1 MLPLTGL
8 AVEAQHRSMDSN
20 PVFPDDL
27 AGDGA
32 RDRAL
37 ARLLGPSLDRELALG
52 LPPWRGGP
60 RAARARFIVSP
71 AGRRQLIRGWSRL
84 LDLAHRPPSARSAR
98 GPVRRRALAKAEH
111 DVRAM
116 LGVVAAQRPITAR
129 GAAMARALL
138 TDGTG
143 PLYNARSDRDLAA
156 EVRDVTRWLS
166 ESGAE
171 HVYW

>member
-1 MLPLTGL
+1 
-8 AVEAQHRSMDSN
+8 MDIEL
-20 PVFPDDL
+20 VFPDN
-27 AGDGA
+27 AAAEGA
-32 RDRAL
+32 RDRVL

-98 GPVRRRALAKAEH
+98 GPVCRRALAEAEH
-111 DVRAM
+111 DVRTM

-138 TDGTG
+138 TDGAG
-143 PLYNARSDRDLAA
+143 PLFNPRSGRDLAG
-156 EVRDVTRWLS
+156 EVRDVTRRLT

-171 HVYW
+171 HVRW

>member
-1 MLPLTGL
+1 
-8 AVEAQHRSMDSN
+8 MDIN
-20 PVFPDDL
+20 LVFPDDP
-27 AGDGA
+27 AGDGV

-37 ARLLGPSLDRELALG
+37 ARLLGSSLDRELALG

-71 AGRRQLIRGWSRL
+71 AGRRQLIRGWNRL
-84 LDLAHRPPSARSAR
+84 LDLAHRPPSGRSAR
-98 GPVRRRALAKAEH
+98 GPVCRRALAGAQD
-111 DVRAM
+111 DVRTM
-116 LGVVAAQRPITAR
+116 LGVVAGQRPITAR

-138 TDGTG
+138 TDGAG
-143 PLYNARSDRDLAA
+143 PLYNPRSGRDLAA
-156 EVRDVTRWLS
+156 EVRDVTRWLA

>member
-1 MLPLTGL
+1 
-8 AVEAQHRSMDSN
+8 MDIDL
-20 PVFPDDL
+20 VFPDN
-27 AGDGA
+27 AAANGV

-71 AGRRQLIRGWSRL
+71 AGRRQLVRGWSRL
-84 LDLAHRPPSARSAR
+84 LGLAHRPPSANSSR
-98 GPVRRRALAKAEH
+98 GPLCRRALAAAED
-111 DVRAM
+111 DVRTM

-129 GAAMARALL
+129 GAAMARDLL
-138 TDGTG
+138 TDGAG
-143 PLYNARSDRDLAA
+143 PLYHARSGRDLAE
-156 EVRDVTRWLS
+156 EVRDVTRWLT

>member
-1 MLPLTGL
+1 
-8 AVEAQHRSMDSN
+8 MDIDL
-20 PVFPDDL
+20 VFPDN
-27 AGDGA
+27 AAADGA

-84 LDLAHRPPSARSAR
+84 LDLARRPPSARSAR
-98 GPVRRRALAKAEH
+98 GPLCRRALAGAEH
-111 DVRAM
+111 DVRTM
-116 LGVVAAQRPITAR
+116 LGVLAAQRPITAR
-129 GAAMARALL
+129 GAAMASALL
-138 TDGTG
+138 ADGAG
-143 PLYNARSDRDLAA
+143 PLYYARSGRDLAG
-156 EVRDVTRWLS
+156 EVRDVTRWLT

>member
-1 MLPLTGL
+1 
-8 AVEAQHRSMDSN
+8 MDIEL
-20 PVFPDDL
+20 VFPDN
-27 AGDGA
+27 AAAEGA
-32 RDRAL
+32 RDRVL

-98 GPVRRRALAKAEH
+98 GPVCRRALAEAEH
-111 DVRAM
+111 DVRTM
-116 LGVVAAQRPITAR
+116 LGVVTAQRPITAR

-138 TDGTG
+138 TDGAG
-143 PLYNARSDRDLAA
+143 PLFNPRSGRDLAG
-156 EVRDVTRWLS
+156 EVRDVTRRLT

-171 HVYW
+171 HVRW

>member
-1 MLPLTGL
+1 
-8 AVEAQHRSMDSN
+8 MDIDL
-20 PVFPDDL
+20 VFPDN
-27 AGDGA
+27 AAADGA

-37 ARLLGPSLDRELALG
+37 ARLLGPSLDRQLALG

-84 LDLAHRPPSARSAR
+84 LDLARRPPSARSAR
-98 GPVRRRALAKAEH
+98 GPLCRRALAGAEH
-111 DVRAM
+111 DVRTM
-116 LGVVAAQRPITAR
+116 LGVLAAQRPVTAR

-138 TDGTG
+138 TDGAG
-143 PLYNARSDRDLAA
+143 PLYNARSGRDLAG
-156 EVRDVTRWLS
+156 EVRDVTRWLTD
-166 ESGAE
+166 SGAE

>member
-1 MLPLTGL
+1 MDIDL
-8 AVEAQHRSMDSN
+8 A
-20 PVFPDDL
+20 FPDNA
-27 AGDGA
+27 AGDGV

-71 AGRRQLIRGWSRL
+71 AGRRQLIRAWNRL
-84 LDLAHRPPSARSAR
+84 LDQAHRPPSANSSR
-98 GPVRRRALAKAEH
+98 GPLCRRALAAAEH
-111 DVRAM
+111 DVRTM
-116 LGVVAAQRPITAR
+116 LGAVAAQRPITAR
-129 GAAMARALL
+129 GAAMASALL
-138 TDGTG
+138 ADGAG
-143 PLYNARSDRDLAA
+143 PLYYARSGRDLAG
-156 EVRDVTRWLS
+156 EVRDVTRWLT

>member
-1 MLPLTGL
+1 
-8 AVEAQHRSMDSN
+8 MDIN
-20 PVFPDDL
+20 LVFPDDP
-27 AGDGA
+27 AGDGV

-60 RAARARFIVSP
+60 RAARSRFIVSQ
-71 AGRRQLIRGWSRL
+71 AGRRQLIRSWNRL
-84 LDLAHRPPSARSAR
+84 LDLARRPPSGRSAR
-98 GPVRRRALAKAEH
+98 GPLCRRALAAAED
-111 DVRAM
+111 DVRTM
-116 LGVVAAQRPITAR
+116 LGAVAAQRPITAR
-129 GAAMARALL
+129 GAAMARVLL

-143 PLYNARSDRDLAA
+143 PLYNARSGRDLAQ
-156 EVRDVTRWLS
+156 EVRDVTRWLT

>member
-1 MLPLTGL
+1 
-8 AVEAQHRSMDSN
+8 MDIEL
-20 PVFPDDL
+20 VFPDN
-27 AGDGA
+27 AAAEGA
-32 RDRAL
+32 RDRVL

-98 GPVRRRALAKAEH
+98 GPVCRRALAEAEH
-111 DVRAM
+111 DVRTM
-116 LGVVAAQRPITAR
+116 LGVVAAQRPITVR

-138 TDGTG
+138 TDGAG
-143 PLYNARSDRDLAA
+143 PLFNPRSGRDLAG
-156 EVRDVTRWLS
+156 EVRDVTRRLT

-171 HVYW
+171 HVRW

>member
-1 MLPLTGL
+1 
-8 AVEAQHRSMDSN
+8 MDIN
-20 PVFPDDL
+20 LVFPDDP

-37 ARLLGPSLDRELALG
+37 ARLLGSSLDRELALG

-60 RAARARFIVSP
+60 RAARARFIVSRP
-71 AGRRQLIRGWSRL
+71 GRRQLIRGWNRL
-84 LDLAHRPPSARSAR
+84 LDLAHRPPTARPAR
-98 GPVRRRALAKAEH
+98 GPVCRQALAGAEH
-111 DVRAM
+111 DVRTM
-116 LGVVAAQRPITAR
+116 LGVLAAQRPITTR

-143 PLYNARSDRDLAA
+143 PLYNARSGRDLAG
-156 EVRDVTRWLS
+156 EVRDVTRWLT

-171 HVYW
+171 HVHW

>member
-1 MLPLTGL
+1 
-8 AVEAQHRSMDSN
+8 MDIN
-20 PVFPDDL
+20 GVFPEDQ
-27 AGDGA
+27 AGGGA

-60 RAARARFIVSP
+60 RAVRARYIVTQ
-71 AGRRQLIRGWSRL
+71 AGRRQLVRGWARL
-84 LDLAHRPPSARSAR
+84 LDQAHRPPVARSTR
-98 GPVRRRALAKAEH
+98 GPLCRRRLVAAEN
-111 DVRAM
+111 DVRTM
-116 LGVVAAQRPITAR
+116 LGVIAAQRPITAR

-143 PLYNARSDRDLAA
+143 PLYNARSPRDLGQ
-156 EVRDVTRWLS
+156 EIRDVTRWLT